1 MACPFW
7 PKGPS
12 RFFFFEQVSAD
23 DLDGSMN
30 NQITYSIVEGNPL
43 GHFAIQPKNGQISI
57 AKHLDREEVSS
68 RE

>member
-1 MACPFW
+1 MACAFW

-12 RFFFFEQVSAD
+12 RFFFSKQVSAD

-68 RE
+68 GK